1 MRVLFVDDE
10 KQVLA
15 GLERTMFMADRDW
28 GVAFAGSGAEALA
41 TLQAQPADVV
51 VSDMRMP
58 LMDGAELLRRVRDSC
73 PRTIRIILSGHTEQE
88 AALRSLDVA
97 HQFLAKPCDG
107 DALIEAIDRA
117 VALQLLLDDPAVQ
130 AVAGRIGGLPSAPRM
145 FAQLNRLLGDASTG
159 VAQVAAV
166 VESDPALAAKVLQ
179 LANCA
184 FFGNGHRVI
193 EIKDAVNRL
202 GISLLRTL
210 VLASEVFHSGA
221 GDSADAIRADA
232 VRASRL
238 AVAVGRGHA
247 AEDVVTTA
255 ALLANVG
262 ALLPDIARLCR
273 DADPQGRG
281 FPSHAEI
288 GAYLLGVWGLP
299 GAIVEAVAHH
309 RDPHRVAHRQFDA
322 VGVVHVAVAL
332 AHGVAPDLDYL
343 QSMGVAAQ
351 LPRWQ
356 AACVQIREAEQV
368 S

>member
-28 GVAFAGSGAEALA
+28 DVAFAGSGAEALA

-58 LMDGAELLRRVRDSC
+58 MMDGAELLRQVRDSC

-97 HQFLAKPCDG
+97 HQFLAKPCEG

-117 VALQLLLDDPAVQ
+117 VALQVLLDDPAVQ

-145 FAQLNRLLGDASTG
+145 FAQLNRLLGDPAAG

-166 VESDPALAAKVLQ
+166 VEGDPALAAKVLQ

-184 FFGNGHRVI
+184 FFGNGQRVA
-193 EIKDAVNRL
+193 EVKEAVNRI
-202 GISLLRTL
+202 GIGLLRTL
-210 VLASEVFHSGA
+210 VLASEVFHSDA
-221 GDSADAIRADA
+221 SDSADAICADA
-232 VRASRL
+232 VRASQL
-238 AVAVGRGHA
+238 AAVVGKGHA

-309 RDPHRVAHRQFDA
+309 RAPRRVAHRQYDA

-332 AHGVAPDLDYL
+332 AHGLAPDLEYL

-351 LPRWQ
+351 LPQWQ
-356 AACVQIREAEQV
+356 AACAQIRQAEHLA
-368 S
+368 

>member
-10 KQVLA
+10 KQILA
-15 GLERTMFMADRDW
+15 GLERTLFMADRDW
-28 GVAFAGSGAEALA
+28 DVAFANSGAEALA
-41 TLQAQPADVV
+41 MLHAQPADVV

-58 LMDGAELLRRVRDSC
+58 MMDGAELLRRVRDSC

-88 AALRSLDVA
+88 AALRSLGVA
-97 HQFLAKPCDG
+97 HQFLTKPCEG

-117 VALQLLLDDPAVQ
+117 VALQLLLGDPAVQ
-130 AVAGRIGGLPSAPRM
+130 AVVGRIGSLPSAPRM
-145 FAQLNRLLGDASTG
+145 FERLNRLLGDASAG
-159 VAQVAAV
+159 IAQVAEV

-184 FFGNGHRVI
+184 FFGNGRRVVDLR
-193 EIKDAVNRL
+193 EAVSRV
-202 GISLLRTL
+202 GIGLLRTL
-210 VLASEVFHSGA
+210 VLASEVFHSDA
-221 GDSADAIRADA
+221 GDSADAIRARA

-238 AVAVGRGHA
+238 AAVVGKGHA

-262 ALLPDIARLCR
+262 ALLPDIDRLCR
-273 DADPQGRG
+273 DADPQGCG

-299 GAIVEAVAHH
+299 GTIVEAVAHH
-309 RDPHRVAHRQFDA
+309 RDPRRVAHRQFDTI
-322 VGVVHVAVAL
+322 GVVHVAVAL
-332 AHGVAPDLDYL
+332 ANGLAPEQEYL
-343 QSMGVAAQ
+343 QSMGMAAQ

-356 AACVQIREAEQV
+356 AACAQVREAEQAP
-368 S
+368 

>member
-15 GLERTMFMADRDW
+15 GIERTLFMADRDW
-28 GVAFAGSGAEALA
+28 DVAFAGSGAEALT
-41 TLQAQPADVV
+41 TLAGAPADVV

-58 LMDGAELLRRVRDSC
+58 LMDGAELLRRVRERW

-117 VALQLLLDDPAVQ
+117 VALQVLLADPAVQ

-145 FAQLNRLLGDASTG
+145 FERLNRLLGDCNCG
-159 VAQVAAV
+159 VAQIAEV
-166 VESDPALAAKVLQ
+166 VEGDPALAAKVLQ

-184 FFGNGHRVI
+184 FFGNGHRVND
-193 EIKDAVNRL
+193 IKDAVGRI

-210 VLASEVFHSGA
+210 VLASEVFHSDG
-221 GDSADAIRADA
+221 GDSADAIRTNA

-238 AVAVGRGHA
+238 AA
-247 AEDVVTTA
+247 AIAKGYASEDIVVTA
-255 ALLANVG
+255 ALLANIG
-262 ALLPDIARLCR
+262 RLLPDIDRLCR
-273 DADPQGRG
+273 DADPDSSG

-309 RDPHRVAHRQFDA
+309 HCPGRVEHRQFDA

-332 AHGVAPDLDYL
+332 ARGEAPDADYL
-343 QSMGVAAQ
+343 QAMGVAAE
-351 LPRWQ
+351 LPQWQ
-356 AACVQIREAEQV
+356 AACARIREAEQIP
-368 S
+368 